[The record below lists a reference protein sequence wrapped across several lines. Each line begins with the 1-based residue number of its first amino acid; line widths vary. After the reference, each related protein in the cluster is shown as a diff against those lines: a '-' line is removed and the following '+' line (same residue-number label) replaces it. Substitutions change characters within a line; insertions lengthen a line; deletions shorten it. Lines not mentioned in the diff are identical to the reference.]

1 MQWPEQEKN
10 AQEIERG
17 DKGETL
23 FDSYVRMKHFR
34 ANFAKRTTQSSS
46 WQTQLLKQWRVKF
59 FLATISRRRA
69 TLPPPPSPEQMA
81 IEKVKR
87 KCSNFLEFFDDFLHS
102 GPIHF
107 KKPNK
112 FLIIVGLIEKSN
124 HCRILR
130 IYTYL
135 DRASV
140 TFYILEKPLILKEKI
155 HRV

>member
-1 MQWPEQEKN
+1 MARTGK
-10 AQEIERG
+10 
-17 DKGETL
+17 
-23 FDSYVRMKHFR
+23 
-34 ANFAKRTTQSSS
+34 KRTGNRTWRQRGNIIWLLRKNETFSRQLCDTYHAILKLADATAKTMASKVFSSDHIAK
-46 WQTQLLKQWRVKF
+46 T
-59 FLATISRRRA
+59 
-69 TLPPPPSPEQMA
+69 TLSPPPSPEQMA

-87 KCSNFLEFFDDFLHS
+87 KCSNFLEFLDDFLHS